1 MSKRN
6 MTMILLVVFCTLS
19 FIVLFHAPR
28 AIAKTYKFSIT
39 LSELSPWYAGTK
51 MFADLVK
58 ARTDGN
64 IKIDIYPNQQLS
76 GGNLVKGLQM
86 LQSGAIDMAFNSS
99 IHFSLVDPRFIVV
112 SMPWIM
118 PNYEAVDR
126 VLDGPVGKELM
137 NCCRDNKIEPL
148 GMAGDG
154 FRQITNNVREIT
166 KPSDLKGLRMRI
178 PGLKM
183 YISTF
188 KHLGANA
195 SAMNFAELYGALQR
209 GAMDGQENPI
219 STIVSA
225 KLHEVQKYCSLWNYS
240 YHVIVLG
247 VNKELWDSF
256 DKKTQKTLTDTAKE
270 VCFYERMLAR
280 KMDSELVQTMIKE
293 GVKVTTLT
301 NEQIDAFIP
310 LIQPVYE
317 EFAPIIGTELLE
329 KFRSVGRQ

>member
-1 MSKRN
+1 MFKKN
-6 MTMILLVVFCTLS
+6 MTMTLLVVLFTFS
-19 FIVLFHAPR
+19 FIILFHAPS
-28 AIAKTYKFSIT
+28 AIAKTYKLSIT
-39 LSELSPWYAGTK
+39 LSELSPWYQGSK

-58 ARTDGN
+58 ARTDGK

-118 PNYEAVDR
+118 PSYEAVDR

-137 NCCRDNKIEPL
+137 NYCRDNKIEPI

-166 KPSDLKGLRMRI
+166 KPSDLNGLRIRI

-209 GAMDGQENPI
+209 GAMDGQENPV

-240 YHVIVLG
+240 YHVI
-247 VNKELWDSF
+247 
-256 DKKTQKTLTDTAKE
+256 
-270 VCFYERMLAR
+270 
-280 KMDSELVQTMIKE
+280 
-293 GVKVTTLT
+293 
-301 NEQIDAFIP
+301 P
-310 LIQPVYE
+310 LCQ
-317 EFAPIIGTELLE
+317 
-329 KFRSVGRQ
+329 

>member
-317 EFAPIIGTELLE
+317 EFAPIIGTGLLE

>member
-6 MTMILLVVFCTLS
+6 MTMILLVVLFAFS
-19 FIVLFHAPR
+19 FIILFHAPS

-39 LSELSPWYAGTK
+39 LSELSPWYHGAK

-58 ARTDGN
+58 ARTDGKV
-64 IKIDIYPNQQLS
+64 KIDIYPNQQLS

-118 PNYEAVDR
+118 PSYEAVDR

-137 NCCRDNKIEPL
+137 NYCRDNKIEAI

-166 KPSDLKGLRMRI
+166 KPSDLNGLRMRI

-209 GAMDGQENPI
+209 GAMDGQENPV

-240 YHVIVLG
+240 YHVIILG
-247 VNKELWDSF
+247 VNKKVWDSF
-256 DKKTQKTLTDTAKE
+256 DKKTQKILSETAKE

-280 KMDSELVQTMIKE
+280 KMDTDLVQTMIKK

-301 NEQIDAFIP
+301 QEQIEAFKP
-310 LIQPVYE
+310 LIQPVYK
-317 EFAPIIGTELLE
+317 EFAPIIGAELLD
-329 KFRSVGRQ
+329 KFRSVGQQ

>member
-1 MSKRN
+1 MSKKL
-6 MTMILLVVFCTLS
+6 TIALSLLAAVIFMFTAFVCPSKAL
-19 FIVLFHAPR
+19 
-28 AIAKTYKFSIT
+28 AKSYKFSIT
-39 LSELSPWYAGTK
+39 LSELSPWYAGAK

-58 ARTDGN
+58 ARTDDK

-86 LQSGAIDMAFNSS
+86 LQTGAIDMAFNSS

-126 VLDGPVGKELM
+126 VLDGPVGKALM
-137 NCCRDNKIEPL
+137 NCCIDNKIEPL

-166 KPSDLKGLRMRI
+166 KPSDLNGLRIRI

-240 YHVIVLG
+240 YHVIILG
-247 VNKELWDSF
+247 VNKKLWDSF
-256 DKKTQKTLTDTAKE
+256 DKGTQKILRETARE
-270 VCFYERMLAR
+270 VCFYERMVAR
-280 KMDSELVQTMIKE
+280 KMDGDLVQTMIKK
-293 GVKVTTLT
+293 GVKVTALT
-301 NEQIDAFIP
+301 QEQIEAFIP
-310 LIQPVYE
+310 LIQPVYK

-329 KFRSVGRQ
+329 KFRSLGQQ